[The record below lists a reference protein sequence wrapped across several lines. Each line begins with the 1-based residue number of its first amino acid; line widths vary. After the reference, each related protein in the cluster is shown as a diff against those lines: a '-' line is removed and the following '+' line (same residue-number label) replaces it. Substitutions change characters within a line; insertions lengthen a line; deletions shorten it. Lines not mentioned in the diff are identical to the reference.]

1 MPAVISPFPQMLFEL
16 ITVTN
21 KLIDHGYPKA
31 AADIVNL
38 AAISPPCSPPPP
50 VQSPH
55 WCPLS
60 SPPPSLPTK
69 RRRRRHRKRRSS
81 SSSPSS
87 SSASSPLI
95 SAEVSQLISSITKLP
110 VTSAIDLEWEEFS
123 KPEGKSKHVADLV
136 DTCVDVATKSS
147 DHPSEDSVLPSI
159 AQGMQN
165 LLAIAAAT
173 NISFKEAELIKALLA
188 VSNIPKEEKTNAEI
202 SRTERAFKEAQEMNK
217 LVTSVD
223 KLDTRR
229 SARISPYE
237 PRKFDR
243 EDFPGLGDRE
253 VVFLTQVSPPSV
265 NFKAL
270 GFGPRFLPRPELFP
284 VQGCSQDPAI
294 YLCVEGDDCRSSKHH
309 YRRSDRRPDV
319 TPYPPWHI
327 GTAHSEPC
335 PFGTLP
341 GLETDFGIT
350 DVPEK
355 LFGWKYESGTGRD
368 TKWVMTSEVK
378 VPSFSAKSRLLDPNP
393 LSGPRSIPGAQKA
406 NESES
411 VVTNALVDDPQP
423 PLIKCEKIPAPTVMA
438 AKLSPTTWCS
448 APPPSAPPMFER
460 RFPKLE
466 RRRRLS
472 S

>member
-1 MPAVISPFPQMLFEL
+1 M
-16 ITVTN
+16 
-21 KLIDHGYPKA
+21 
-31 AADIVNL
+31 
-38 AAISPPCSPPPP
+38 
-50 VQSPH
+50 
-55 WCPLS
+55 
-60 SPPPSLPTK
+60 
-69 RRRRRHRKRRSS
+69 
-81 SSSPSS
+81 
-87 SSASSPLI
+87 
-95 SAEVSQLISSITKLP
+95 
-110 VTSAIDLEWEEFS
+110 TSAIDLEWEEFS

-159 AQGMQN
+159 DQGMQN

-284 VQGCSQDPAI
+284 VQGCSQDTAF
-294 YLCVEGDDCRSSKHH
+294 YLCKDGHNCRASGYHYSS
-309 YRRSDRRPDV
+309 YTRWLDGQPS
-319 TPYPPWHI
+319 WHK
-327 GTAHSEPC
+327 GPAHSDPS

-341 GLETDFGIT
+341 GLETDVGIT
-350 DVPEK
+350 N
-355 LFGWKYESGTGRD
+355 LN
-368 TKWVMTSEVK
+368 
-378 VPSFSAKSRLLDPNP
+378 A
-393 LSGPRSIPGAQKA
+393 IGA
-406 NESES
+406 
-411 VVTNALVDDPQP
+411 
-423 PLIKCEKIPAPTVMA
+423 
-438 AKLSPTTWCS
+438 TTD
-448 APPPSAPPMFER
+448 
-460 RFPKLE
+460 
-466 RRRRLS
+466 
-472 S
+472 